1 MKISQPYFFN
11 EIGKRL
17 NQEDSVYP
25 VHPSGND
32 NLFMVCDGMGGHE
45 YGEVASSVVCESI
58 ASFFKTANKENFSID
73 MFKRALAFAYDE
85 LDKQGDA
92 SETKGVMGTTLT
104 FLYLASSKAYI
115 AHIGDSRVY
124 HIRTAEGQSYIINKT
139 FDHSLV
145 NELLRDGIITE
156 EEAASH
162 PNKNIITR
170 AVQPVPAKRCEAD
183 FYVADDI
190 VAGDYFF
197 LCSDGVL
204 ESISDDLLIEILS
217 EDAADSDKLDKIK
230 ELCRNGSRDNN
241 SAYLIHIED
250 IEHSNAAQQRDFKGA
265 ERVEIQDNNPIVRKS
280 KQSSPLHQ
288 VSNISGWKKSLGMW
302 KYIIP
307 IVILVIIVCFLLYKF
322 GYIPIEIKL
331 HK

>member
-145 NELLRDGIITE
+145 N
-156 EEAASH
+156 
-162 PNKNIITR
+162 
-170 AVQPVPAKRCEAD
+170 
-183 FYVADDI
+183 DDI